1 MSKRGGRPTPEDLA
15 LWETIS
21 KGVAPLKRR
30 PKPASERP
38 EGPKPAAEPRAKP
51 APPAAQPLIVATRP
65 PPPSPPQPPALSP
78 LDRRTRA
85 RVARGAVAIDA
96 RIDLH
101 GLTQAAAHR
110 RLIKFIGE
118 AQAAGAKLVLVI
130 TGKGRPDDRPLM
142 GEERGVLKRLVPI
155 WLGAEEM
162 RPLVVGYETAGRS
175 HGGEGA
181 LYVRVRSRRK
191 AGG

>member
-1 MSKRGGRPTPEDLA
+1 M
-15 LWETIS
+15 
-21 KGVAPLKRR
+21 
-30 PKPASERP
+30 
-38 EGPKPAAEPRAKP
+38 
-51 APPAAQPLIVATRP
+51 
-65 PPPSPPQPPALSP
+65 
-78 LDRRTRA
+78 RA
-85 RVARGAVAIDA
+85 RMARGSLAIDA

-110 RLIKFIGE
+110 RLIKFLGE

-162 RPLVVGYETAGRS
+162 RTLVVGYETAGRG

>member
-21 KGVAPLKRR
+21 KGVAPLKRP
-30 PKPASERP
+30 PKPASEP
-38 EGPKPAAEPRAKP
+38 EEGPKPAVTPKAKP
-51 APPAAQPLIVATRP
+51 PAPAARSLDIAPRP
-65 PPPSPPQPPALSP
+65 PPPPGPPALAP
-78 LDRRTRA
+78 LDRRMRG
-85 RVARGAVAIDA
+85 RLARGTVAIDA

-110 RLIKFIGE
+110 RLTKFLGE

-130 TGKGRPDDRPLM
+130 TGKGRPGDRPLM

-162 RPLVVGYETAGRS
+162 RPLVVGFETAGRS

>member
-21 KGVAPLKRR
+21 KGVAPLKRP
-30 PKPASERP
+30 PKPASEP
-38 EGPKPAAEPRAKP
+38 EVRPKPAETPKAKP
-51 APPAAQPLIVATRP
+51 PAPAARSLDIAPRP
-65 PPPSPPQPPALSP
+65 PPGPPALAP
-78 LDRRTRA
+78 LDRRMRA
-85 RVARGAVAIDA
+85 RVARGALAIDA

-118 AQAAGAKLVLVI
+118 AQAGGARLVLVI

-181 LYVRVRSRRK
+181 IYVRVRSRRK

>member
-15 LWETIS
+15 LWAAIS
-21 KGVAPLKRR
+21 KGVAPLERR
-30 PKPASERP
+30 PKPVPERQ
-38 EGPKPAAEPRAKP
+38 EAPKPVAAPKTKPP
-51 APPAAQPLIVATRP
+51 APAARPLTVAPRP
-65 PPPSPPQPPALSP
+65 PPPPGPPALAP

-85 RVARGAVAIDA
+85 RVARGALAIDA

-110 RLIKFIGE
+110 RLIKFLGE

-130 TGKGRPDDRPLM
+130 TGKGRPGDRPLM
-142 GEERGVLKRLVPI
+142 GEERGVLKRMVPI

-162 RPLVVGYETAGRS
+162 RPLVVGYEAAGRS

-191 AGG
+191 AGE

>member
-1 MSKRGGRPTPEDLA
+1 MSKRGGRPTSEDLA
-15 LWETIS
+15 LWETVS

-30 PKPASERP
+30 PKPGSKRQ
-38 EGPKPAAEPRAKP
+38 EGPKPAAEPKAKP
-51 APPAAQPLIVATRP
+51 APPAVQPLIAATRP
-65 PPPSPPQPPALSP
+65 PPPSPPQLPALSP

-85 RVARGAVAIDA
+85 RVARGALAIDA

-130 TGKGRPDDRPLM
+130 TGKGRTGERPLM

>member
-1 MSKRGGRPTPEDLA
+1 MSKRGSRPTPEDLA
-15 LWETIS
+15 LWETVS
-21 KGVAPLKRR
+21 KGVAPLKRL
-30 PKPASERP
+30 PKPASERQ
-38 EGPKPAAEPRAKP
+38 ERPKPAAEPKAKP
-51 APPAAQPLIVATRP
+51 APPAAQPLNVIARP
-65 PPPSPPQPPALSP
+65 APPSPQPPPALAP

-85 RVARGAVAIDA
+85 RVARGSLAIDA

-110 RLIKFIGE
+110 RLIKFLGE

-155 WLGAEEM
+155 WLGAQEM
-162 RPLVVGYETAGRS
+162 RTLVVGYETAGRG

>member
-15 LWETIS
+15 LWEAIS
-21 KGVAPLKRR
+21 KGVAPLKRP
-30 PKPASERP
+30 PKPASEP
-38 EGPKPAAEPRAKP
+38 EEGPKPAVGPKAKP
-51 APPAAQPLIVATRP
+51 PAPAARSLDIAPRP
-65 PPPSPPQPPALSP
+65 PPPPGPPALAP
-78 LDRRTRA
+78 LDRRMRG
-85 RVARGAVAIDA
+85 RLARGTVAIDA

-110 RLIKFIGE
+110 RLTKFLGE

-130 TGKGRPDDRPLM
+130 TGKGRPGDRPLM

-162 RPLVVGYETAGRS
+162 RPLVVGFETAGRS